1 MKIYMIAG
9 ELSGDKLGVSLM
21 KGLKSLSGEEIEFH
35 GVGGPLMAS
44 EGLQSQFPMDEL
56 SVIGLV
62 EILPKYFHLKRR
74 IQECA
79 DAIAA
84 LKPDVVITI
93 DSPDFCLR
101 VAKLVRE
108 QGDTRTVH
116 YVAPSVW
123 AWRPGRAAKMAPMI
137 DQVLAL
143 LPFEPPYME
152 AHGMRCDFVGHPVVS
167 EPVATEEEATA
178 FRAEQ
183 AIDAAPLAL
192 VLPGSRRS
200 EVSRLL
206 PTFVETMEL
215 LQSERPELKFVL
227 PAAAPVA
234 ELVVELTS
242 GMANPP
248 IILDPR
254 KVDDATFATQKRA
267 AFKAANVALAA
278 SGTVSLELSA
288 SSTPMVI
295 AYDVSWLSRKIFQ
308 RMLKIDTLTLANL
321 VTDTREIPEFLGENC
336 RADLIA
342 PGVLGVLDQPTTQ
355 QKIVNQTMEL
365 LGRGAEDPGI
375 RAARAVLDGF
385 KAR

>member
-62 EILPKYFHLKRR
+62 EILPKYFHLKRS

-84 LKPDVVITI
+84 LKPDVVVTI

-342 PGVLGVLDQPTTQ
+342 PGVLGVLDQPTKQ

-375 RAARAVLDGF
+375 RAARAVLDGL

>member
-1 MKIYMIAG
+1 MKIYIIAG

-21 KGLKSLSGEEIEFH
+21 RGLKSLSGEEIEFH

-375 RAARAVLDGF
+375 RAARAVLDGL

>member
-84 LKPDVVITI
+84 LKPDVVVTI

-342 PGVLGVLDQPTTQ
+342 PGVLGVLDQPTKQ

-375 RAARAVLDGF
+375 RAARAVLDGL